1 MSSRSLLC
9 AVPFLFAVASCGPS
23 NPTPPAED
31 ASPDVTA
38 GPDASP
44 DVTAGPDA
52 SPDVTTRPDATADAA
67 PDVTTRPDASPD
79 ATPDVTTRPDATA
92 DAPAPM
98 DAAQDATGATCGTRG
113 AGPCPAGTFC
123 NHPISAACGTFDAP
137 GTCTPIPTGCTRE
150 YVPVCGCD
158 GMTYGNACTAAAA
171 GVSVRANGACAA
183 DAGADAQPPDATG
196 RVCGTR
202 GAGPCPAGT
211 FCNHPI
217 SAACGETD
225 APGACAPVPSIC
237 TREYA
242 PVCGCDG
249 MTYGNAC
256 TAAAASVSVR
266 AAGACPTRADAGPDV
281 ADAAQ
286 CAAQDAMG
294 SGACA
299 AFFGYAWNG
308 SSCVGISG
316 CSCVGAAC
324 RSLFSSPDACRAAYP
339 SCDCRTTGCAAG
351 RHCDPCRG
359 VGGVVYACIPDG
371 AAC

>member
-23 NPTPPAED
+23 NPTSPAED

-67 PDVTTRPDASPD
+67 PDVTTRPDA
-79 ATPDVTTRPDATA
+79 TP

-98 DAAQDATGATCGTRG
+98 DAAQDATGAPCGTRG

-137 GTCTPIPTGCTRE
+137 GTCAPVPSICTRE

-158 GMTYGNACTAAAA
+158 GMTY
-171 GVSVRANGACAA
+171 S
-183 DAGADAQPPDATG
+183 
-196 RVCGTR
+196 
-202 GAGPCPAGT
+202 
-211 FCNHPI
+211 
-217 SAACGETD
+217 
-225 APGACAPVPSIC
+225 
-237 TREYA
+237 
-242 PVCGCDG
+242 
-249 MTYGNAC
+249 NAC

-266 AAGACPTRADAGPDV
+266 AAGACPTGADAGPDV